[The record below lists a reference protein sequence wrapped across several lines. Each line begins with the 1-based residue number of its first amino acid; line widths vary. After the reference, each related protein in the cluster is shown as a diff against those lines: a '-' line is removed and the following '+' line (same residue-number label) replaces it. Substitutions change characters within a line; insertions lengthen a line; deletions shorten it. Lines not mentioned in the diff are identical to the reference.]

1 MLPLFQLPHTCLER
15 HVFIAVTATPLF
27 TLIFFTFFFFSN
39 IFITNSFCLCGQA
52 GEEKAG
58 PVILGIACR
67 HLGIDPD

>member
-1 MLPLFQLPHTCLER
+1 MMHFSFGFQSSLVFLWLFSAWYELNQNKR
-15 HVFIAVTATPLF
+15 
-27 TLIFFTFFFFSN
+27 
-39 IFITNSFCLCGQA
+39 GQA